1 MKICFEVYP
10 RVFMCFK
17 FITNFQP
24 LFFFL
29 AFRKASAIVV
39 KEGDD
44 LEKRWRI
51 VLHIGVK
58 F

>member
-1 MKICFEVYP
+1 
-10 RVFMCFK
+10 MCFK

-44 LEKRWRI
+44 LEERWRI